1 MSQRDRP
8 LLPQPMSTSGR
19 YQSRLFSFFSQQS
32 LRLKDKTGQAWR
44 QVKLAA
50 VWSTQIALY
59 PVYALFQTGRLLGRQ
74 MGQAS
79 RQVLPRLQTV
89 KQQILNP
96 PELIHSEPFA
106 LSADT
111 PIHNLLA
118 ERRGEGLAIQGFASS
133 LANRGLVLV
142 TIENDTLDVL
152 TGAQQMQLQRQMI
165 WEMANYWRYRKI
177 QPPLEE
183 RTLLQGWTNTF
194 LPLPKE
200 RANLLPPIR
209 AFRHLMAW
217 IQLSSV
223 AIAVNLFQESRLQ
236 ESRLA
241 TLPSAPDPSL
251 EDLPLRSA
259 ELPGSRINQAVHDL
273 FNAPSSESLPL
284 LTWVKRQATGLAEL
298 SKSLGNLLQNSG
310 IVLYNPLPKSEP
322 EVSLVPPASPR
333 MLPSQ
338 PWLKIEDFFGGE
350 FLGVTGS
357 VNIVNRGYDVVQGT
371 GARGAIASR
380 YPEEIDFF
388 DAANELTMRSPSSS
402 AVNQFAKN
410 EGGIA
415 STLLEA
421 EVTEVSYEKHPL
433 EQLLKWLDQGMLWI
447 EQKLAQVWNWMHRS

>member
-1 MSQRDRP
+1 
-8 LLPQPMSTSGR
+8 MSTSGR

-50 VWSTQIALY
+50 VWSTQIVLY
-59 PVYALFQTGRLLGRQ
+59 PVYALFQTGRLLDRQ
-74 MGQAS
+74 MGQAA
-79 RQVLPRLQTV
+79 RQVFPWLRSV

-96 PELIHSEPFA
+96 SELNPSEPFA
-106 LSADT
+106 LSSDT

-118 ERRGEGLAIQGFASS
+118 KSQGESLATLIQGFASS
-133 LANRGLVLV
+133 LTNRGLVLV
-142 TIENDTLDVL
+142 TVENETLDVL
-152 TGAQQMQLQRQMI
+152 TGEQQMQLRRQMI
-165 WEMANYWRYRKI
+165 WEMANYWRYRKN
-177 QPPLEE
+177 QPSIEE
-183 RTLLQGWTNTF
+183 QNHLQGWTNTF
-194 LPLPKE
+194 LPLPRE

-223 AIAVNLFQESRLQ
+223 AIAVNLFQESH
-236 ESRLA
+236 LA
-241 TLPSAPDPSL
+241 ALPSAPDISL

-259 ELPGSRINQAVHDL
+259 QPPGSRVNQLVHDL
-273 FNAPSSESLPL
+273 FDDRSAKPLSLL
-284 LTWVKRQATGLAEL
+284 AWIRHQANGLAEF
-298 SKSLGNLLQNSG
+298 SRSLGGFFQNSS
-310 IVLYNPLPKSEP
+310 IILYDPLPRVEP
-322 EVSLVPPASPR
+322 EVFSSVPQSVPR
-333 MLPSQ
+333 SVPQ
-338 PWLKIEDFFGGE
+338 TPWLKIEDFFGGE

-357 VNIVNRGYDVVQGT
+357 GQIVKH
-371 GARGAIASR
+371 GAAAPGNEARAIASR
-380 YPEEIDFF
+380 HPEEIDFF
-388 DAANELTMRSPSSS
+388 DSANELTVRSPSSS

-447 EQKLAQVWNWMHRS
+447 EQKLGQVWNWMRRS